1 MAKLENMNLIEGLD
15 FNSSEDMPVANTI
28 INIPIS
34 QIRDYHN
41 HTFYVLDDESM
52 VELTDSVKKFG
63 ILEPLMVREIGNNE
77 YELIS
82 GHRRKMACE
91 KAGIRTVPAIVK
103 ELENDDAD
111 ILMVD
116 SNLYREYISLTE
128 KVKSYRVKYEAIK
141 NKTGSAL
148 KELAEESKLSLTQA
162 YRYLRLSFLTDDLLE
177 KIETKKITID
187 AGVILSQLPK
197 ESQQT
202 LGIVLMAEK
211 VKISKEQAEKLLE
224 LEKYNS
230 LNADS
235 VRNVLLNANQ
245 KDEMVN
251 YKRIAKAFSF
261 PVSYTGSDRE
271 KVALI
276 QNLINEH
283 FEDEEN

>member
-41 HTFYVLDDESM
+41 HTFYVHDDESM

-148 KELAEESKLSLTQA
+148 EELAEESKLSLTQA
-162 YRYLRLSFLTDDLLE
+162 HRYLRLSFLTDDLLE

>member
-148 KELAEESKLSLTQA
+148 EELAEESKLSLTQA

-177 KIETKKITID
+177 KIENKKITID

-276 QNLINEH
+276 QNLLNEY
-283 FEDEEN
+283 FEDAEN

>member
-148 KELAEESKLSLTQA
+148 EELAEESKLSLTQA

-283 FEDEEN
+283 FEEN